1 MCAAVS
7 PRLLLLL
14 SLYGSPPAAVP
25 FLSHASASP
34 SPVGTTQTVPSADS
48 SPSPTHKAPV
58 SLKDGVSSG
67 ATALWL
73 HFSGLLLCAF
83 RALSATF
90 FPETRAGNLGRSGRR
105 PSTITAAMVKLA
117 NPLYTTWIL
126 EAIKKVKKQKQR
138 PSEERICNAVSMS
151 HGLDRKTVLEHLEL
165 SVKDGSVL
173 KVSNK
178 GLNSYKDPDNPGRL
192 PFSKPKLGG
201 SGGGSG
207 TGGGG
212 GGGCVG
218 GSSSTS
224 TSSSSK
230 KPGLDWNKLIKRS
243 LEGLHEPGGSCL
255 KTIERFLKCQADVA
269 GYLSGSGSM
278 GPGIFHQQLRLALK
292 RAVSH
297 GRVVKHG
304 PLFRLVS
311 RSSHN
316 DGTGSVS
323 LESLPPVRLLPH
335 EQDRPVA
342 EPIPICSFCLGT
354 KEQNR
359 EKQPEELISCAD
371 CGNSGHPS
379 CLKFSP
385 ELTVRVKA
393 LWWQCIECKTCSS
406 CQDQG
411 KNADNML
418 FCDSCDRGFHMEC
431 CDPPL
436 MRMPKGM
443 WICQICRPREKGKK
457 LLHDK
462 AAEIKRRYSSPL
474 GRPKGR
480 PGRPFKKIRG
490 GGRGRRRRGGGG
502 LEHCSQGS
510 SSPHSSSSSSCEGYP
525 GDDRMLFSLREDDSS
540 HGGLRFN
547 KKTKGLI
554 DALSKF
560 FTPSPDGRKARA
572 EVVDYSQQCRMRKK
586 SSRKDELDD
595 RTDDNQECGDSWRE
609 EEDKL
614 PGQEN
619 LTEKDV
625 ELFRHIQELAL
636 QKVGVTGPPDPQ
648 MRCPSVIEF
657 GKYEIQ
663 TWYSSPYPQEYSRL
677 PKLYLCEFCLRYMKS
692 RSILY
697 QHMRKCSWFHPPA
710 NEIYRKDDVSV
721 FEVDGNVSTIYCQNL
736 CLLAKLFL
744 DHKTLYYDVEPF
756 LFYVLTQND
765 SKGCHL
771 VGYFSKEKHCQ
782 QKYNVSCIMILPQ
795 YQRKGYGRFLIDFSY
810 LLSKREGQ
818 PGSPEKPLSDLGRLS
833 YMAYWRSVV
842 LECLHEIRDRQ
853 LTIRKLSK
861 VTGICP
867 QDITATLLNLNMLEQ
882 RGDRV
887 IVVRREKLVANHM
900 ARLKAKPRL
909 LEVDP
914 DCLRWTPVIVTNTVV
929 SEGEGD
935 EDEEEEGEEKHKEI
949 KHRLK
954 TSPLSWPKSS
964 EREKE
969 EEKKSFP
976 VFPKNQSSPPS
987 SSICNNVL
995 SPERPFLVANGER
1008 RGPGRPPK
1016 NWFTAKVKDMP
1027 RVLPGRSRKLKPTR
1041 DEDDDDEDDMDEE
1054 DAEEE
1059 EDERIGINKVT
1070 SSSTLP
1076 SLENEPDSTS
1086 SFAMEASR
1094 HLTVPP
1100 PRSRGRPPRKK
1111 RGPKRRLSEEPEE
1124 ELPMLPHAT
1133 RLSEPLPVCPPFIS
1147 ESSEDEDED
1156 DEEELRPRSPPVL
1169 TKPTLGFKNKAQ
1181 KSLRKRRVRQ
1191 RSHPHS
1197 SVVTETISET
1207 TEVLDEPFVDSDT
1220 ERPMP
1225 RLEEETPFGAPLRC
1239 YPAARKHMRL
1249 APKTIS
1255 RPSLS
1260 ESEEDDSTPVLKPI
1274 AVLRRPETAEPTE
1287 RTGSTSEMPE
1297 IPVKKKKGW
1306 PKGKSRKLLH
1316 WKKRPGRKP
1325 GSGAGQTDDADL
1337 AAPSPEEPPT
1347 SKIKMK
1353 PGRKPRSYYLQRAQE
1368 EEARKEFELSKLA
1381 QQKQQISTL
1390 EDKTVL
1396 TLDQSP
1402 QKQKDSEEEDDF
1414 PQSLRGS
1421 KPKRRGRP
1429 PKNPSLPNMV
1439 PKPPPLSE
1447 PDDDDEDERSW
1458 STEKI
1463 IHQPSRTKAQSSS
1476 ARIPQPRANEDLAG
1490 EDEEQDDEDCNNRII
1505 RRKSTTPG
1513 SGSRRSDDHDADD
1526 EGDGHLEEKSDC
1538 NKRRKGQDSEEDAED
1553 QVDDEEEEPSSPART
1568 PPVKEEPQSSE
1579 SFLDIQTS
1587 VARDCVSKQ
1596 EEVDDD
1602 EEDDA
1607 EEVEEVKGNS
1617 SDTDERRRRE
1627 QEESAAAA
1635 AAVETVTGITA
1646 PSEPIDI
1653 QPLHVEDKTVLMMAA
1668 EPSNQ
1673 HPDFKEDLGHQQHVH
1688 HHSSELDLETVQ
1700 AVQSLTQ
1707 GEAQEDAESHGAY
1720 QDCEETLAACRTLQS
1735 YSHGEGEDESL
1746 ALVEECGA
1754 SQQSPV
1760 PNPQIPTLPNQPVR
1774 SVNSPSMT
1782 PGPMESG
1789 QGVQGPTGSGGGT
1802 SGGYTQITPEHPS
1815 SLSAPS
1821 LQNMETSPMMDV
1833 PSVSDHSQQV
1843 VDSGF
1848 SDLGSIEST
1857 TENYDNP
1864 SSYDSTMGGG
1874 GNGGGIPAANAAA
1887 GTASSSSSSSSSN
1900 SASSSS
1906 STSQGNSCSF
1916 ASTPGLT
1923 PSSTGVGSQITMGS
1937 CSHIQQ
1943 SGSGPTSGPGTN
1955 SSSGVPQPPPPPP
1968 PSSASTPSCG
1978 IKSPQ
1983 SCVIERPPSAS
1994 QQQQKKVSQ
2003 SQPNP
2008 QPQPPPSAPPPPQTQ
2023 QQALSQCSM
2032 GNGFASTPMIMEI
2045 PESAG
2050 SGGGSRSLYDRMGQD
2065 FGTGG
2070 YGQPTATFSL
2080 AKLQQ
2085 LTNTIMDPH
2094 AMSYSHSATS
2104 YATSVSLANPGL
2116 AQLASSPH
2124 PPLPQ
2129 AQPTMTPPPNLSS
2142 TSMNLGSPLIQC
2154 NMTGANIGL
2163 PPPHTQRLQGQMATV
2178 KGHIAIRSKASQ
2190 IPAGSPHQQQ
2200 LYSRSSGAVTMQG
2213 SPRTIAVQRGMM
2225 PNLMPTPAAYN
2236 SMNMNPLNAAMSAG
2250 YRMPQPMMN
2259 SGYHSNSPYMNQ
2271 PAQYPMQMQMGM
2283 MGGQAY
2289 PQQTMQPNHHG
2300 NMMYTGPSHH
2310 SYAGVPKQSPYM
2322 SR

>member
-1 MCAAVS
+1 
-7 PRLLLLL
+7 
-14 SLYGSPPAAVP
+14 
-25 FLSHASASP
+25 
-34 SPVGTTQTVPSADS
+34 
-48 SPSPTHKAPV
+48 
-58 SLKDGVSSG
+58 
-67 ATALWL
+67 
-73 HFSGLLLCAF
+73 
-83 RALSATF
+83 
-90 FPETRAGNLGRSGRR
+90 
-105 PSTITAAMVKLA
+105 MVKLA

-192 PFSKPKLGG
+192 AFPKPRA
-201 SGGGSG
+201 
-207 TGGGG
+207 GGGG
-212 GGGCVG
+212 G
-218 GSSSTS
+218 SSS

-243 LEGLHEPGGSCL
+243 LEGLHEPGGSSL
-255 KTIERFLKCQADVA
+255 KSIERFLKCQADVA

-278 GPGIFHQQLRLALK
+278 GPGLFHQQLRLALK

-297 GRVVKHG
+297 GRVIKQG

-316 DGTGSVS
+316 DGTGCVS
-323 LESLPPVRLLPH
+323 LDSLPPVRLLPH

-359 EKQPEELISCAD
+359 DKKPEELISCAD

-385 ELTVRVKA
+385 ELTARVKA

-443 WICQICRPREKGKK
+443 WICQICRPRKKGRK
-457 LLHDK
+457 LLHEK
-462 AAEIKRRYSSPL
+462 AAQIKRRYNAPL

-480 PGRPFKKIRG
+480 PGRPFKKLRG
-490 GGRGRRRRGGGG
+490 GGRGRRRRGAGGVDQR
-502 LEHCSQGS
+502 SQGS

-572 EVVDYSQQCRMRKK
+572 EVVDYSQQYRIRKK
-586 SSRKDELDD
+586 SNRKGEHDD
-595 RTDDNQECGDSWRE
+595 RTGDNQECGDSWRE
-609 EEDKL
+609 DEDKL
-614 PGQEN
+614 PGHEN

-697 QHMRKCSWFHPPA
+697 QHMRKCNWFHPPA

-882 RGDRV
+882 RGERV
-887 IVVRREKLVANHM
+887 IILRREKLVASHM

-935 EDEEEEGEEKHKEI
+935 EDEEEEEGEEGPKDIKPSHKS
-949 KHRLK
+949 
-954 TSPLSWPKSS
+954 SPLSWHMKG

-969 EEKKSFP
+969 EEKKGFP
-976 VFPKNQSSPPS
+976 TFPKNQSSPPS
-987 SSICNNVL
+987 SSVCNSVL
-995 SPERPFLVANGER
+995 SPERSSLFLTANGER

-1016 NWFTAKVKDMP
+1016 NWLWGKVKDAP
-1027 RVLPGRSRKLKPTR
+1027 RTGPGRPRKLRPLEDED
-1041 DEDDDDEDDMDEE
+1041 DEDDDDDDDDDDEVEEEDEE
-1054 DAEEE
+1054 DEE
-1059 EDERIGINKVT
+1059 EDERTGINKVT
-1070 SSSTLP
+1070 TSPVPLA
-1076 SLENEPDSTS
+1076 LENEPDSTS
-1086 SFAMEASR
+1086 ACPLEASR
-1094 HLTVPP
+1094 HPAVSQS
-1100 PRSRGRPPRKK
+1100 RNRGRPPRKK
-1111 RGPKRRLSEEPEE
+1111 RGPKRRLSDEPEDD
-1124 ELPMLPHAT
+1124 LPSFPHIT
-1133 RLSEPLPVCPPFIS
+1133 RLSEPAPAFIS
-1147 ESSEDEDED
+1147 ESSDDEDED
-1156 DEEELRPRSPPVL
+1156 DEEELRTLSPPVL
-1169 TKPTLGFKNKAQ
+1169 TKPTLGLKCKSQ

-1207 TEVLDEPFVDSDT
+1207 TEVLDEPFVDSDS

-1225 RLEEETPFGAPLRC
+1225 RLEEETPFSNPLRR
-1239 YPAARKHMRL
+1239 YPAARKHMGP
-1249 APKTIS
+1249 APKSINRGNLT
-1255 RPSLS
+1255 
-1260 ESEEDDSTPVLKPI
+1260 ESEEDDPTPVLKPV
-1274 AVLRRPETAEPTE
+1274 AALRRPEPSEATQ
-1287 RTGSTSEMPE
+1287 RTGATAEMPE
-1297 IPVKKKKGW
+1297 VPVKRKKGW
-1306 PKGKSRKLLH
+1306 PKGKSRKPIH

-1325 GSGAGQTDDADL
+1325 GSGASQTADTSQ
-1337 AAPSPEEPPT
+1337 ADPSSEDPPPP
-1347 SKIKMK
+1347 KIKMK

-1368 EEARKEFELSKLA
+1368 EAARQEFEQSRLA
-1381 QQKQQISTL
+1381 QQQLDHSTL
-1390 EDKTVL
+1390 EDKTCKRTARAL
-1396 TLDQSP
+1396 TSDLSP
-1402 QKQKDSEEEDDF
+1402 EKQKDSEEEDDF
-1414 PQSLRGS
+1414 LQDFREPS

-1429 PKNPSLPNMV
+1429 PKNGNLPPAV
-1439 PKPPPLSE
+1439 PKPPPVSE
-1447 PDDDDEDERSW
+1447 PEEEDEEEDRPW
-1458 STEKI
+1458 SVEKI
-1463 IHQPSRTKAQSSS
+1463 SRPPSRTMSQSSS
-1476 ARIPQPRANEDLAG
+1476 TKISQPRTNTDMADAE
-1490 EDEEQDDEDCNNRII
+1490 EDEERDDEDCDNGVNR
-1505 RRKSTTPG
+1505 RTAATPG

-1526 EGDGHLEEKSDC
+1526 EGDGRLEEKSDTSSSS
-1538 NKRRKGQDSEEDAED
+1538 KRRKGPDSEDDVEEQEDE
-1553 QVDDEEEEPSSPART
+1553 EEEEPSSPARS

-1579 SFLDIQTS
+1579 GFLDIQTN
-1587 VARDCVSKQ
+1587 VARDYVSKQ
-1596 EEVDDD
+1596 EEVED
-1602 EEDDA
+1602 EEEDA
-1607 EEVEEVKGNS
+1607 EEVQEVKTS
-1617 SDTDERRRRE
+1617 SADTDERHRRE

-1635 AAVETVTGITA
+1635 AAVETVTAIA
-1646 PSEPIDI
+1646 VPSESEPLDM
-1653 QPLHVEDKTVLMMAA
+1653 QPLHVEDKTVLMMGP
-1668 EPSNQ
+1668 EHSHQ
-1673 HPDFKEDLGHQQHVH
+1673 HPDFKDDLSHQQHAH

-1707 GEAQEDAESHGAY
+1707 GEAQEEDAESHGAY

-1735 YSHGEGEDESL
+1735 YSHGEGEEETL
-1746 ALVEECGA
+1746 ALVEDCGA
-1754 SQQSPV
+1754 SQHSPM
-1760 PNPQIPTLPNQPVR
+1760 PNPPMPTLPNQSVR
-1774 SVNSPSMT
+1774 SVNSPGMT
-1782 PGPMESG
+1782 PGPMDPG
-1789 QGVQGPTGSGGGT
+1789 PGVPGPTGTGGGT
-1802 SGGYTQITPEHPS
+1802 GGGYTQITPEHPS

-1874 GNGGGIPAANAAA
+1874 GNGGGNGSNGGGMSAAA
-1887 GTASSSSSSSSSN
+1887 AAAVAASSSSSSSSSS
-1900 SASSSS
+1900 SATPS
-1906 STSQGNSCSF
+1906 STSSQGNSCSF
-1916 ASTPGLT
+1916 VSTPGMT
-1923 PSSTGVGSQITMGS
+1923 SSSTGVGSQIPMGS
-1937 CSHIQQ
+1937 CSLIQQ
-1943 SGSGPTSGPGTN
+1943 AGPGPTNGAGANSG
-1955 SSSGVPQPPPPPP
+1955 SGVPQPPPPPP
-1968 PSSASTPSCG
+1968 PPSASTPSCG

-1983 SCVIERPPSAS
+1983 GCVIERPPSAS

-2003 SQPNP
+2003 PTQQQQNS
-2008 QPQPPPSAPPPPQTQ
+2008 QPQPPPSAPPPPPPQ

-2050 SGGGSRSLYDRMGQD
+2050 SGGGGRSLYDRMGQD
-2065 FGTGG
+2065 FGAGG
-2070 YGQPTATFSL
+2070 YSQHSASFSL

-2094 AMSYSHSATS
+2094 AMSYSHSAAVTS
-2104 YATSVSLANPGL
+2104 YATSVSLSNPGL

-2142 TSMNLGSPLIQC
+2142 GSMNLGSPLIQC

-2163 PPPHTQRLQGQMATV
+2163 PPPPHTQRLQGQMATV
-2178 KGHIAIRSKASQ
+2178 KGHISIRSKASQ
-2190 IPAGSPHQQQ
+2190 IPTGSPHQQQ

-2213 SPRTIAVQRGMM
+2213 SPRTLAVQRGMM
-2225 PNLMPTPAAYN
+2225 TNLMPTPAAYN

-2259 SGYHSNSPYMNQ
+2259 SGYHSNPPYMNQ
-2271 PAQYPMQMQMGM
+2271 PAQYPTMQMQMGM

-2289 PQQTMQPNHHG
+2289 PQQPMQPNHHG

>member
-1 MCAAVS
+1 
-7 PRLLLLL
+7 
-14 SLYGSPPAAVP
+14 
-25 FLSHASASP
+25 
-34 SPVGTTQTVPSADS
+34 
-48 SPSPTHKAPV
+48 
-58 SLKDGVSSG
+58 
-67 ATALWL
+67 
-73 HFSGLLLCAF
+73 
-83 RALSATF
+83 
-90 FPETRAGNLGRSGRR
+90 
-105 PSTITAAMVKLA
+105 MVKLA

-192 PFSKPKLGG
+192 GFTKPRA
-201 SGGGSG
+201 
-207 TGGGG
+207 
-212 GGGCVG
+212 G
-218 GSSSTS
+218 GSSS

-243 LEGLHEPGGSCL
+243 LEGLHEPGGSSL
-255 KTIERFLKCQADVA
+255 KSIERFLKCQADVA

-278 GPGIFHQQLRLALK
+278 GPGLFHQHLRLSLK
-292 RAVSH
+292 RAASR
-297 GRVVKHG
+297 GRVVKQG

-316 DGTGSVS
+316 DGTGCVS
-323 LESLPPVRLLPH
+323 LDSLPPVRLLPH

-359 EKQPEELISCAD
+359 DKKPEELISCAD

-385 ELTVRVKA
+385 ELTARVKA

-443 WICQICRPREKGKK
+443 WICQICRPRKKGRK
-457 LLHDK
+457 LLHEK
-462 AAEIKRRYSSPL
+462 AAQIKRRYNAPL

-480 PGRPFKKIRG
+480 PGRPFKKLRG
-490 GGRGRRRRGGGG
+490 GGRGRRRATGGVDQ
-502 LEHCSQGS
+502 CSQGS

-525 GDDRMLFSLREDDSS
+525 GDDRMLFSLREDHSA

-560 FTPSPDGRKARA
+560 FTPSPEGRKARA
-572 EVVDYSQQCRMRKK
+572 EVVDYSQQYRIRKK
-586 SSRKDELDD
+586 SNRKGEHDD
-595 RTDDNQECGDSWRE
+595 PTGDNQECGDNWRE
-609 EEDKL
+609 DEDKL
-614 PGQEN
+614 PGHEN
-619 LTEKDV
+619 LTEKDM
-625 ELFRHIQELAL
+625 ELFRHIQDLAL

-663 TWYSSPYPQEYSRL
+663 TWYSSPYPQEYSSQ
-677 PKLYLCEFCLRYMKS
+677 PKVENIFSTL
-692 RSILY
+692 
-697 QHMRKCSWFHPPA
+697 Q
-710 NEIYRKDDVSV
+710 
-721 FEVDGNVSTIYCQNL
+721 VDGNVSTIYCQNL

-842 LECLHEIRDRQ
+842 LECLHEISDRQ

-887 IVVRREKLVANHM
+887 IILRREKLVASHM

-929 SEGEGD
+929 TEGEGD
-935 EDEEEEGEEKHKEI
+935 EDEEEEGGEEEPKAIKPSHKS
-949 KHRLK
+949 
-954 TSPLSWPKSS
+954 SPLSWHLKG

-969 EEKKSFP
+969 GEKKSFP
-976 VFPKNQSSPPS
+976 AFPKKQSSSPS
-987 SSICNNVL
+987 SSVCNSVL
-995 SPERPFLVANGER
+995 SPERSPLFLTANGER

-1016 NWFTAKVKDMP
+1016 NWLWGKVKDVP
-1027 RVLPGRSRKLKPTR
+1027 RTGPGRPRKLRPP
-1041 DEDDDDEDDMDEE
+1041 E
-1054 DAEEE
+1054 EEE
-1059 EDERIGINKVT
+1059 EDDDEEEEEEDDEEDERTGINKEEEDDEEDERTGINKVT
-1070 SSSTLP
+1070 TSPMLLT
-1076 SLENEPDSTS
+1076 LENEPDSTS
-1086 SFAMEASR
+1086 ACPLEASR
-1094 HLTVPP
+1094 HPAVPQSH
-1100 PRSRGRPPRKK
+1100 SRGRPPRKK
-1111 RGPKRRLSEEPEE
+1111 RGPKRRLSEEPEDG
-1124 ELPMLPHAT
+1124 LPSLPHTT
-1133 RLSEPLPVCPPFIS
+1133 RLSEPSPAFIS

-1156 DEEELRPRSPPVL
+1156 DEEELSRSPPVL
-1169 TKPTLGFKNKAQ
+1169 TKPTLGLKCKSQ
-1181 KSLRKRRVRQ
+1181 KSLRKRRVHQ

-1207 TEVLDEPFVDSDT
+1207 TEVLDEPFVDSDS

-1225 RLEEETPFGAPLRC
+1225 RLEEETPFVNPLRR
-1239 YPAARKHMRL
+1239 YAAARKHMGH
-1249 APKTIS
+1249 APKSINRGNLT
-1255 RPSLS
+1255 
-1260 ESEEDDSTPVLKPI
+1260 ESEEDDPTPVLKPV
-1274 AVLRRPETAEPTE
+1274 AVLRKPEPSEATQ
-1287 RTGSTSEMPE
+1287 RTGATAEMPE
-1297 IPVKKKKGW
+1297 VPVKRKKGW
-1306 PKGKSRKLLH
+1306 PKGKSRKPLH

-1325 GSGAGQTDDADL
+1325 GSGAGQTADTSL
-1337 AAPSPEEPPT
+1337 ADPSSEDPPPP
-1347 SKIKMK
+1347 KIKMK

-1368 EEARKEFELSKLA
+1368 EASRQEFERSQLA
-1381 QQKQQISTL
+1381 QEQLDNSTL
-1390 EDKTVL
+1390 EDKTCKRTARAL
-1396 TLDQSP
+1396 SP
-1402 QKQKDSEEEDDF
+1402 EKQKDSEEEDDLLQDF
-1414 PQSLRGS
+1414 REPS

-1429 PKNPSLPNMV
+1429 PKNGNLPPPV
-1439 PKPPPLSE
+1439 PKPPPVSE
-1447 PDDDDEDERSW
+1447 PEDEDEEEEDQPW
-1458 STEKI
+1458 SVEKI
-1463 IHQPSRTKAQSSS
+1463 SRPPSRTMSQSSS
-1476 ARIPQPRANEDLAG
+1476 TRVSQPRADAE
-1490 EDEEQDDEDCNNRII
+1490 EDEERDDEDCDNGVNR
-1505 RRKSTTPG
+1505 RPAATPG

-1526 EGDGHLEEKSDC
+1526 EGDGRLEEKSDSSSSS
-1538 NKRRKGQDSEEDAED
+1538 KRRKGQDSEDDVEEQED
-1553 QVDDEEEEPSSPART
+1553 EEEPSSPARS

-1579 SFLDIQTS
+1579 GFLDIQTN
-1587 VARDCVSKQ
+1587 VARDYVSKQ
-1596 EEVDDD
+1596 EEVEG
-1602 EEDDA
+1602 EEEDA
-1607 EEVEEVKGNS
+1607 EEVQEVKTS
-1617 SDTDERRRRE
+1617 SADTDERRRRE

-1635 AAVETVTGITA
+1635 AAVETVTAIVV
-1646 PSEPIDI
+1646 PSEPLEMH
-1653 QPLHVEDKTVLMMAA
+1653 PLHVEDKTAHMIEA
-1668 EPSNQ
+1668 EHSHQ
-1673 HPDFKEDLGHQQHVH
+1673 HPDFKDDLSHQQHAN

-1707 GEAQEDAESHGAY
+1707 GEAQEEDAESHGAY

-1735 YSHGEGEDESL
+1735 YSHGEGDEETL
-1746 ALVEECGA
+1746 ALVEDCGA
-1754 SQQSPV
+1754 SQHSPM
-1760 PNPQIPTLPNQPVR
+1760 PNPPMPTLPNQSVR
-1774 SVNSPSMT
+1774 SVSSPGVT
-1782 PGPMESG
+1782 PGPMDPGSG
-1789 QGVQGPTGSGGGT
+1789 VPGPTATGGGA
-1802 SGGYTQITPEHPS
+1802 SGAYTQITPEHPS

-1821 LQNMETSPMMDV
+1821 LQNLETSPMMDV

-1864 SSYDSTMGGG
+1864 SSYDSTMGGNGG
-1874 GNGGGIPAANAAA
+1874 GNGSNGGGMSAAA
-1887 GTASSSSSSSSSN
+1887 VASSSSSSSSSTTP
-1900 SASSSS
+1900 SSSS
-1906 STSQGNSCSF
+1906 QGSSCSF
-1916 ASTPGLT
+1916 ISTS
-1923 PSSTGVGSQITMGS
+1923 SSTGVGSQIAMGS
-1937 CSHIQQ
+1937 CSLIQQ
-1943 SGSGPTSGPGTN
+1943 AGPGQN
-1955 SSSGVPQPPPPPP
+1955 GGNGAPQPPPPPP
-1968 PSSASTPSCG
+1968 PSSSTPSCG

-1983 SCVIERPPSAS
+1983 GCVIERPPSAS
-1994 QQQQKKVSQ
+1994 QQQQQKKVSQ
-2003 SQPNP
+2003 PTQQQQQQQNP
-2008 QPQPPPSAPPPPQTQ
+2008 QPQPPPQPPPPQQ
-2023 QQALSQCSM
+2023 QSLSQCSM

-2050 SGGGSRSLYDRMGQD
+2050 SAGGGRSLYDRMGQD
-2065 FGTGG
+2065 FGAGG
-2070 YGQPTATFSL
+2070 YSQHSASFSL

-2094 AMSYSHSATS
+2094 AMSYSHSAAVTS
-2104 YATSVSLANPGL
+2104 YATSVSLSNPGL

-2129 AQPTMTPPPNLSS
+2129 AQPTMTPPPKLSS
-2142 TSMNLGSPLIQC
+2142 GSMNLGSPLIQC

-2163 PPPHTQRLQGQMATV
+2163 PPPPHTQRLQGQMAAV
-2178 KGHIAIRSKASQ
+2178 KGHISIRSKASQ
-2190 IPAGSPHQQQ
+2190 IPTGSPHQQQ

-2213 SPRTIAVQRGMM
+2213 SPRTLAVQRGMM
-2225 PNLMPTPAAYN
+2225 TNLMPTPAAYN

-2259 SGYHSNSPYMNQ
+2259 SGYHSNPPYMNQ

-2289 PQQTMQPNHHG
+2289 PQQPMQPNHHG

>member
-1 MCAAVS
+1 
-7 PRLLLLL
+7 
-14 SLYGSPPAAVP
+14 
-25 FLSHASASP
+25 
-34 SPVGTTQTVPSADS
+34 
-48 SPSPTHKAPV
+48 
-58 SLKDGVSSG
+58 
-67 ATALWL
+67 
-73 HFSGLLLCAF
+73 
-83 RALSATF
+83 
-90 FPETRAGNLGRSGRR
+90 
-105 PSTITAAMVKLA
+105 MVKLA

-173 KVSNK
+173 KVCNK

-192 PFSKPKLGG
+192 GFTKPRAA
-201 SGGGSG
+201 
-207 TGGGG
+207 
-212 GGGCVG
+212 
-218 GSSSTS
+218 GSSSA
-224 TSSSSK
+224 SSSSK

-243 LEGLHEPGGSCL
+243 LEGLHEPSGSSL
-255 KTIERFLKCQADVA
+255 KSIERFLKCQADVA

-278 GPGIFHQQLRLALK
+278 GLGLFHQQLRVSLK

-297 GRVVKHG
+297 GRVVKQG

-316 DGTGSVS
+316 DGTGCVS
-323 LESLPPVRLLPH
+323 LDSLPPVRLLPH

-354 KEQNR
+354 NEQNR
-359 EKQPEELISCAD
+359 DKKPEELISCAD

-385 ELTVRVKA
+385 ELTARVKA

-443 WICQICRPREKGKK
+443 WICQICRPRKKGRK
-457 LLHDK
+457 LLHEK
-462 AAEIKRRYSSPL
+462 AAQIKRRYNAPL

-480 PGRPFKKIRG
+480 RGRPFKKLRG
-490 GGRGRRRRGGGG
+490 GGRGRRRRGTGGVDQ
-502 LEHCSQGS
+502 CSQGS

-525 GDDRMLFSLREDDSS
+525 GDDRMLFSLREDDSE

-560 FTPSPDGRKARA
+560 FTPSPEGRKARA
-572 EVVDYSQQCRMRKK
+572 EVVDYSQQYRIRKK
-586 SSRKDELDD
+586 SSRKGEHDE
-595 RTDDNQECGDSWRE
+595 RTGDNQECGDNWQE
-609 EEDKL
+609 DEDKL
-614 PGQEN
+614 PGHEN

-721 FEVDGNVSTIYCQNL
+721 FEVDGNISTIYCQNL

-861 VTGICP
+861 ITGICP

-887 IVVRREKLVANHM
+887 IILRREKLVASHM

-914 DCLRWTPVIVTNTVV
+914 DCLRWTPVIVTNTVA

-935 EDEEEEGEEKHKEI
+935 EDEEEGEEGPKDIKPSHKS
-949 KHRLK
+949 
-954 TSPLSWPKSS
+954 SPLSWHMKG

-969 EEKKSFP
+969 GEKKSFP
-976 VFPKNQSSPPS
+976 AFPKNQSSPPS
-987 SSICNNVL
+987 SFVCNRVL
-995 SPERPFLVANGER
+995 SPERSPLFLTANGER
-1008 RGPGRPPK
+1008 RRPGRPPK
-1016 NWFTAKVKDMP
+1016 NWLWGKVKDVP
-1027 RVLPGRSRKLKPTR
+1027 RTGPGRPRKPR
-1041 DEDDDDEDDMDEE
+1041 PPDDDDNEEVDDDDDDDDDDDE
-1054 DAEEE
+1054 
-1059 EDERIGINKVT
+1059 EDERTGINKVT
-1070 SSSTLP
+1070 ASPMLLA
-1076 SLENEPDSTS
+1076 LENEPDSTS
-1086 SFAMEASR
+1086 ACPLEASR
-1094 HLTVPP
+1094 HPTVPQS
-1100 PRSRGRPPRKK
+1100 RSRGRPPRKK
-1111 RGPKRRLSEEPEE
+1111 CGPKRRLGEEPEDD
-1124 ELPMLPHAT
+1124 LPSLPHTT
-1133 RLSEPLPVCPPFIS
+1133 RLSEPTPAFFS

-1156 DEEELRPRSPPVL
+1156 DEEELRSRSPPVL
-1169 TKPTLGFKNKAQ
+1169 TKPTFGLKCKTP

-1207 TEVLDEPFVDSDT
+1207 TEVLDEPFVDSDS

-1225 RLEEETPFGAPLRC
+1225 RLEEETPFCNPIRRYA
-1239 YPAARKHMRL
+1239 AARKHMGP
-1249 APKTIS
+1249 APKSIS
-1255 RPSLS
+1255 RGNLT
-1260 ESEEDDSTPVLKPI
+1260 ESEEDDPTPVLKPV
-1274 AVLRRPETAEPTE
+1274 AVLRKPDPSEVNQRTGATAEI
-1287 RTGSTSEMPE
+1287 PE
-1297 IPVKKKKGW
+1297 VPVKRKKGW
-1306 PKGKSRKLLH
+1306 PKGKSRKPLH

-1325 GSGAGQTDDADL
+1325 GSGPGQTADTSL
-1337 AAPSPEEPPT
+1337 ADPSSEDPPPP
-1347 SKIKMK
+1347 KMKMK

-1368 EEARKEFELSKLA
+1368 EAARQEFEGSRLAQGQLDISKLD
-1381 QQKQQISTL
+1381 
-1390 EDKTVL
+1390 DKSCNRTPRAL
-1396 TLDQSP
+1396 SP
-1402 QKQKDSEEEDDF
+1402 EKQKDSEDEDDF
-1414 PQSLRGS
+1414 LQDFREPS

-1429 PKNPSLPNMV
+1429 PKNDNLPPPV
-1439 PKPPPLSE
+1439 PKAPPVSE
-1447 PDDDDEDERSW
+1447 PEEEDEEEDQPWSVEKTSRPPSRSMSQSSSTRVSQPRAEAEDDEDR
-1458 STEKI
+1458 
-1463 IHQPSRTKAQSSS
+1463 
-1476 ARIPQPRANEDLAG
+1476 
-1490 EDEEQDDEDCNNRII
+1490 DDEDDEVNR
-1505 RRKSTTPG
+1505 RTAATPG

-1526 EGDGHLEEKSDC
+1526 EGDGRLEEKSDC
-1538 NKRRKGQDSEEDAED
+1538 SNSSKRRKGHDSEDDVEDEE
-1553 QVDDEEEEPSSPART
+1553 EEEEPSSPARS

-1579 SFLDIQTS
+1579 GFLDMQTN
-1587 VARDCVSKQ
+1587 VARDYVSKQ
-1596 EEVDDD
+1596 EEVED
-1602 EEDDA
+1602 EEEDP
-1607 EEVEEVKGNS
+1607 EEVHEVKTS
-1617 SDTDERRRRE
+1617 SADSEERRRRE

-1635 AAVETVTGITA
+1635 AAVETVTAIA
-1646 PSEPIDI
+1646 VPSEPLEMH
-1653 QPLHVEDKTVLMMAA
+1653 PSHVEDKTVLMMEA
-1668 EPSNQ
+1668 EHSHEN
-1673 HPDFKEDLGHQQHVH
+1673 PDFKDDLSHQQHTH

-1707 GEAQEDAESHGAY
+1707 GEAQEEDAESHGAY

-1735 YSHGEGEDESL
+1735 YSHAEEETL
-1746 ALVEECGA
+1746 ALVEDCGA
-1754 SQQSPV
+1754 SQHSPM
-1760 PNPQIPTLPNQPVR
+1760 PNPPMPSLPNQSVR
-1774 SVNSPSMT
+1774 SVSSPGMT
-1782 PGPMESG
+1782 PGPMEPGSG
-1789 QGVQGPTGSGGGT
+1789 VPGPTGTAGGA
-1802 SGGYTQITPEHPS
+1802 YTQITPEHPS

-1864 SSYDSTMGGG
+1864 SSYDSTLG
-1874 GNGGGIPAANAAA
+1874 GNGGGNGSNGGGMSAAA
-1887 GTASSSSSSSSSN
+1887 V
-1900 SASSSS
+1900 ASSSS
-1906 STSQGNSCSF
+1906 STSTTPSSSSSQGSSCSF
-1916 ASTPGLT
+1916 ISTS
-1923 PSSTGVGSQITMGS
+1923 SSTGVGSQMGIGS
-1937 CSHIQQ
+1937 CSLIQQ
-1943 SGSGPTSGPGTN
+1943 AGPG
-1955 SSSGVPQPPPPPP
+1955 QAPPPPPP
-1968 PSSASTPSCG
+1968 PSSGAPSCG

-1983 SCVIERPPSAS
+1983 GCVIERPPSAN
-1994 QQQQKKVSQ
+1994 QQQQKKA
-2003 SQPNP
+2003 SQPTQQQP
-2008 QPQPPPSAPPPPQTQ
+2008 QQNPQPPPSAPPPPPPQ
-2023 QQALSQCSM
+2023 QQSLSQCSM

-2050 SGGGSRSLYDRMGQD
+2050 SAGGGRSLYDRMGQD
-2065 FGTGG
+2065 FSAGG
-2070 YGQPTATFSL
+2070 YTQHSASFSL

-2094 AMSYSHSATS
+2094 AMSYSHSAAVTS
-2104 YATSVSLANPGL
+2104 YATSVSLSNPGL

-2124 PPLPQ
+2124 PPH

-2142 TSMNLGSPLIQC
+2142 GSMNLSSPLIQC

-2163 PPPHTQRLQGQMATV
+2163 PPPPHTQRLQGQMAAV

-2190 IPAGSPHQQQ
+2190 IPTGSSHQQQ

-2213 SPRTIAVQRGMM
+2213 SPRTLAVQRGMM
-2225 PNLMPTPAAYN
+2225 TNLMPTPAAYN

-2259 SGYHSNSPYMNQ
+2259 SGYHSNPAYMNQ

-2289 PQQTMQPNHHG
+2289 PQQPMQPNHHG